1 MCIRNSR
8 PERLIMLVAFA
19 ACFLLRGG
27 LANAASFPLELHTAD
42 GMLSIHARPTRIV
55 SLSPSATQDLYAV
68 GAGAQVVAVD
78 SYSSYPPQ
86 APRTSLS
93 PYTPNVEAIAKYNP
107 DLVIVAEDSDNVVAQ
122 LGRLDI
128 PVLLEPAPANLAGA
142 YGEIG
147 QIGAATGHAAA
158 ASRVVSGLRS
168 QVAAIIASVP
178 RPRLALS
185 VYIELDQTF
194 YSASSHTFIGQVL
207 ALLGLHNIADK
218 ASGAAAYPQLSEE
231 YILASDPDLIV
242 LADTV
247 CCGQSE
253 RTVAARPGWDTITA
267 VKNGAVL
274 AVNDSIA
281 SQWGPRVVLFLRDVA
296 AAVRG
301 IERRP

>member
-8 PERLIMLVAFA
+8 PERLLVLVALT

-27 LANAASFPLELHTAD
+27 FASAASFPLALRTA
-42 GMLSIHARPTRIV
+42 GGVVTIRERPTRIV

-68 GAGAQVVAVD
+68 GAGTQVVAVD

-122 LGRLDI
+122 LARLDI
-128 PVLLEPAPANLAGA
+128 PVLVEPAAANLDGA
-142 YGEIG
+142 YAEIG
-147 QIGAATGHAAA
+147 QIGAATGHAVAA
-158 ASRVVSGLRS
+158 AGVVAGLRR
-168 QVAAIIASVP
+168 QVAAIVASVP
-178 RPRLALS
+178 KPRVPLS
-185 VYIELDQTF
+185 VYLELDQTF

-253 RTVAARPGWDTITA
+253 KTVAARPGWDTITA
-267 VKNGAVL
+267 VKSGAVL

-296 AAVRG
+296 AAVRQ
-301 IERRP
+301 IERRQ